1 MRSVDKRVSTNI
13 PNIFWKTKF
22 KQINQI
28 HQQVSFAL
36 HRTQTKGKKIT
47 AQTFLDKQQRQN
59 IFNYDDRY
67 RIFKNIRSSP
77 PYFEHKKKELMAMI
91 QQLGIPTLFISL
103 SAADT
108 KWVELLRSIYISI
121 HKKKKQMQNLTV
133 CLGAINANLYPKIQ
147 QHVHDTST
155 TKSKNLLN
163 TF

>member
-36 HRTQTKGKKIT
+36 RRTQTKGKIIT
-47 AQTFLDKQQRQN
+47 AQTLLDKEQRQN
-59 IFNYDDRY
+59 IVNYDDGY
-67 RIFKNIRSSP
+67 RIFKNIHSSP

-91 QQLGIPTLFISL
+91 RQLGIPTLFISL

-108 KWVELLRSIYISI
+108 KWTELL
-121 HKKKKQMQNLTV
+121 
-133 CLGAINANLYPKIQ
+133 
-147 QHVHDTST
+147 
-155 TKSKNLLN
+155 
-163 TF
+163 